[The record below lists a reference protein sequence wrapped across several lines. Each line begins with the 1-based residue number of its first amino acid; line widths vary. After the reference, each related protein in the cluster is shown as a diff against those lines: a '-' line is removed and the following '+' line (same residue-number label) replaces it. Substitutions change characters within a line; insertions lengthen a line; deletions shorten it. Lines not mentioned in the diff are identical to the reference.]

1 MTPEEALLRHMARP
15 GYEPTRLEDLARA
28 IGADREAYQRLRKAV
43 PQLVRSGALVV
54 VARDKLALPP
64 QGSHPEGTILFR
76 SCGSARVVFDADAKG
91 KTRDPVHVHATDTG
105 VALHGDR
112 VALELEPSRGRRQSG
127 AWGTGRVVRVVRR
140 ALTEV
145 VGTLRRTRLSWYVIP
160 DDPRIVR
167 EILVRD
173 PSRSGIN
180 PAPKPEDKVVLL
192 LDPWERRNASPT
204 GTLREVLG
212 VTHTPMAE
220 YKAILRQYRLNPEF
234 PPQVEADA
242 RAFGSVVGAEDLGWR
257 ADFRNVPTLTIDPD
271 DAKDFDDALSL
282 MPLPGGGH
290 RVGIHIADVSHY
302 VRPGT
307 PLDTEA
313 RARGNSTYL
322 VGTVIPMIPHAL
334 SSGLCSLVEAED
346 RLVKSALVDFSADGR
361 ITGYTFANGVIRSRK
376 RLTYKQALAF
386 LREDDNHL
394 VRKVEPPPAHQTG
407 NPGRS
412 LASLSDPEINDLR
425 GILRTLWSLASKMR
439 RERFEVGSLDLDMT
453 EVKLLVD
460 AEGYADRAITVEHDE
475 SHQLVEE
482 FMLLAN
488 ELVGRTLTQAKVPH
502 VSRVHDEPDPEKL
515 ATLRD
520 TLVVAGV
527 KIGDLTQRKEMV
539 RALALLK
546 DRSDGHILRVQLL
559 RSLKQARYRPS
570 ADGHFG
576 LAKLHY
582 SHFTSPIRR
591 YADLLEHRILDHWM
605 ERQALPHAPRG
616 TGRTPGLGDLAQ
628 ACDHISMTER
638 NSAEAERD
646 SVKVKLLE
654 LFEREVE
661 RSDKRAF
668 AARVM
673 EVRAHGMMVE
683 LVASHAYGLVH
694 LTTLTDDFYRLNEEG
709 TALVGRRSGR
719 MYAAGDGVEVTIEK
733 VDRFKRQVD
742 FRLAPKPGQETRGPD
757 RRRARGG

>member
-1 MTPEEALLRHMARP
+1 
-15 GYEPTRLEDLARA
+15 
-28 IGADREAYQRLRKAV
+28 
-43 PQLVRSGALVV
+43 
-54 VARDKLALPP
+54 
-64 QGSHPEGTILFR
+64 
-76 SCGSARVVFDADAKG
+76 
-91 KTRDPVHVHATDTG
+91 
-105 VALHGDR
+105 
-112 VALELEPSRGRRQSG
+112 
-127 AWGTGRVVRVVRR
+127 
-140 ALTEV
+140 
-145 VGTLRRTRLSWYVIP
+145 
-160 DDPRIVR
+160 
-167 EILVRD
+167 
-173 PSRSGIN
+173 
-180 PAPKPEDKVVLL
+180 
-192 LDPWERRNASPT
+192 
-204 GTLREVLG
+204 
-212 VTHTPMAE
+212 
-220 YKAILRQYRLNPEF
+220 
-234 PPQVEADA
+234 
-242 RAFGSVVGAEDLGWR
+242 
-257 ADFRNVPTLTIDPD
+257 
-271 DAKDFDDALSL
+271 
-282 MPLPGGGH
+282 
-290 RVGIHIADVSHY
+290 
-302 VRPGT
+302 
-307 PLDTEA
+307 
-313 RARGNSTYL
+313 
-322 VGTVIPMIPHAL
+322 
-334 SSGLCSLVEAED
+334 
-346 RLVKSALVDFSADGR
+346 
-361 ITGYTFANGVIRSRK
+361 
-376 RLTYKQALAF
+376 
-386 LREDDNHL
+386 
-394 VRKVEPPPAHQTG
+394 
-407 NPGRS
+407 
-412 LASLSDPEINDLR
+412 
-425 GILRTLWSLASKMR
+425 
-439 RERFEVGSLDLDMT
+439 
-453 EVKLLVD
+453 
-460 AEGYADRAITVEHDE
+460 
-475 SHQLVEE
+475 
-482 FMLLAN
+482 
-488 ELVGRTLTQAKVPH
+488 VPH

>member
-1 MTPEEALLRHMARP
+1 MTPEEAMLRHMARP
-15 GYEPTRLEDLARA
+15 GYEPQRLEELARA
-28 IGADREAYQRLRKAV
+28 IGADRAAYQRLRKVV
-43 PQLVRSGALVV
+43 PRLVRAGALVV
-54 VARDKLALPP
+54 VARDRLALPP
-64 QGSHPEGTILFR
+64 QEDQLEGTILFR
-76 SCGSARVVFDADAKG
+76 SSGSARVVFDSDGKG
-91 KTRDPVHVHATDTG
+91 RPRDPVHVHATDTG

-112 VALELEPSRGRRQSG
+112 VAIRLEPARGRRESG
-127 AWGTGRVVRVVRR
+127 DWGTGRVVRVVRR

-145 VGTLRRTRLSWYVIP
+145 VGTLRRTRLAWYVIP
-160 DDPRIVR
+160 DDPRVVR

-173 PSRSGIN
+173 PARSGIK
-180 PAPKPEDKVVLL
+180 PAPKPEDKVVVQ

-220 YKAILRQYRLNPEF
+220 YKSILRQYRLNPEF
-234 PPQVEADA
+234 PAEAEAAA
-242 RAFGSVVGAEDLGWR
+242 RAFGPVVGAGELGWR
-257 ADFRNVPTLTIDPD
+257 ADFRDIPTITIDPD

-307 PLDTEA
+307 PLDDEA
-313 RARGNSTYL
+313 KARGNSTYL

-346 RLVKSALVDFSADGR
+346 RLVKSVLVDFAADGR
-361 ITGYTFANGVIRSRK
+361 IAGATFANGVIRSRK
-376 RLTYKQALAF
+376 RLTYRQALAF
-386 LREDDNHL
+386 LREDDNRE
-394 VRKVEPPPAHQTG
+394 VRRVAPPPAHQTG

-412 LASLSDPEINDLR
+412 LASLGDGEIDALR
-425 GILRTLWSLASKMR
+425 GILRTLWSIAARLR
-439 RERFEVGSLDLDMT
+439 RERFEAGSLDLDMA
-453 EVKLLVD
+453 EIKLLVD
-460 AEGYADRAITVEHDE
+460 AEGYADQAVTVEHDE

-488 ELVGRTLTQAKVPH
+488 EQVGRTLTQAKIPH

-515 ATLRD
+515 GTLRE
-520 TLVVAGV
+520 TLVLAGV
-527 KIGDLTQRKEMV
+527 KVGDLTQRREMV
-539 RALALLK
+539 KALALLK

-559 RSLKQARYRPS
+559 RSLRQACYRPS
-570 ADGHFG
+570 ADGHYG
-576 LAKLHY
+576 LAKRHY

-591 YADLLEHRILDHWM
+591 YADLVEHRILDHWM
-605 ERQALPHAPRG
+605 ARQSLPHAPRDP
-616 TGRTPGLGDLAQ
+616 GRSPGVGELAQ
-628 ACDHISMTER
+628 VCDHVSMTER

-654 LFEREVE
+654 LFEREVD
-661 RSDKRAF
+661 RADKRAF
-668 AARVM
+668 AARIM
-673 EVRAHGMMVE
+673 EVKPHGMMVE

-694 LTTLTDDFYRLNEEG
+694 LTTLTDDFYRLAEDG
-709 TALVGRRSGR
+709 RTLVGRRTGR
-719 MYAAGDGVEVTIEK
+719 VHAPGDAVEVTVER

-742 FRLAPKPGQETRGPD
+742 FRLAAKPGQTPRGPE
-757 RRRARGG
+757 RRRGRGA